1 MKILDIN
8 NVSVFYGDIQALWDV
23 SFSVSQGQTVTILGA
38 NGAGKTTSLKSI
50 SGLLPSAAGE
60 ITFKGKTISGFLS
73 HEVSDCGIALVPEGR
88 QLFPQLNV
96 EDNLRM
102 GSYLK
107 RAKKNKDKNLAYVY
121 ELFPVLKD
129 RQKQEAQTLSGGEQ
143 QMLAIGRALMQDP
156 ELIMFDEPSLGLA
169 PILVQDV
176 FNIIKKLGAQ
186 GRTILLVEQ
195 MSTRPLRSPTIVMSL
210 RMGVSFTREPEK
222 NWARTQKCV
231 RPTWVFKIPLVGHGS
246 AWGRCGSWQPIVKKH
261 KSFYTLSLFVL
272 NQSIFCQNRP
282 IKHANSQH
290 PMKRYS

>member
-1 MKILDIN
+1 MKILEIN

-23 SFSVSQGQTVTILGA
+23 SFSVRQGQTVTILGA

-176 FNIIKKLGAQ
+176 FKIIKKLGAR

-195 MSTRPLRSPTIVMSL
+195 NVNQALKIADYCYVLENGRVVHEGTGKELGQDPKV
-210 RMGVSFTREPEK
+210 RE
-222 NWARTQKCV
+222 AYLG
-231 RPTWVFKIPLVGHGS
+231 I
-246 AWGRCGSWQPIVKKH
+246 
-261 KSFYTLSLFVL
+261 
-272 NQSIFCQNRP
+272 
-282 IKHANSQH
+282 
-290 PMKRYS
+290 

>member
-1 MKILDIN
+1 MKILELN
-8 NVSVFYGDIQALWDV
+8 KVSVFYDDIQALWDL
-23 SFSVSQGQTVTILGA
+23 SFSVRQGQTVTILGA

-50 SGLLPSAAGE
+50 SGLLPAATGE
-60 ITFKGKTISGFLS
+60 ITFKGETISGFRS
-73 HEVSDCGIALVPEGR
+73 HEVADCGIALVPEGR

-107 RAKKNKDKNLAYVY
+107 RAKKNKTKNLDYVY

-176 FNIIKKLGAQ
+176 FKIIKKLGTQ

-195 MSTRPLRSPTIVMSL
+195 NVNQALKIADYCYVLENGRIVHEGTGKEL
-210 RMGVSFTREPEK
+210 GQDPKVRE
-222 NWARTQKCV
+222 AYLG
-231 RPTWVFKIPLVGHGS
+231 I
-246 AWGRCGSWQPIVKKH
+246 
-261 KSFYTLSLFVL
+261 
-272 NQSIFCQNRP
+272 
-282 IKHANSQH
+282 
-290 PMKRYS
+290 